1 MLYLDSHS
9 VTHLLNDALSLKLS
23 EIAFKLHATGQVDQP
38 LRTIVRG
45 AEQQLMGVMPAYI
58 KSGPYQGFGLKS
70 VVVKLGEA
78 AKGPSHSG
86 SVLIYDEPGAPPVV
100 AVDAGA
106 ITQIRTAS
114 ASAYATEVLAHR
126 QASRLAILGTGL
138 QARAHV
144 LAMQSVR
151 PIKHVSI
158 WGRNPRAT
166 RELGQ
171 WIQSTCDLPV
181 SVCASAAEA
190 VHDRDIVCLTTAA
203 RSPIIRRSDLPRHCH
218 VNAIGS
224 SALGFQELHEDVYQD
239 SLLFTDC
246 NQSVLAASECVIKAV
261 NQGVL
266 NPQGVGTEIGAV
278 PTDRR
283 WREEGGVT
291 LFKSVGLAVQ
301 DLVFSREV
309 IRQWLASSV

>member
-86 SVLIYDEPGAPPVV
+86 SVLIYDEPGASPVV

-114 ASAYATEVLAHR
+114 RGGPSMIHSARRRAAVCCPSAR
-126 QASRLAILGTGL
+126 P
-138 QARAHV
+138 ARAGPG
-144 LAMQSVR
+144 ADGVR
-151 PIKHVSI
+151 
-158 WGRNPRAT
+158 
-166 RELGQ
+166 
-171 WIQSTCDLPV
+171 
-181 SVCASAAEA
+181 SA
-190 VHDRDIVCLTTAA
+190 
-203 RSPIIRRSDLPRHCH
+203 
-218 VNAIGS
+218 
-224 SALGFQELHEDVYQD
+224 
-239 SLLFTDC
+239 
-246 NQSVLAASECVIKAV
+246 
-261 NQGVL
+261 
-266 NPQGVGTEIGAV
+266 
-278 PTDRR
+278 
-283 WREEGGVT
+283 
-291 LFKSVGLAVQ
+291 
-301 DLVFSREV
+301 
-309 IRQWLASSV
+309 